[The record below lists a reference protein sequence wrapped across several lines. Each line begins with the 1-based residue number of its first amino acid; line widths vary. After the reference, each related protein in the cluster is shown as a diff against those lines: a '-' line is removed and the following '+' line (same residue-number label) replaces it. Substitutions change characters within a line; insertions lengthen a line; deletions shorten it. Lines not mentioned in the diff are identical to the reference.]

1 MALLE
6 FKRCPHCGKTT
17 WQEFVPQA
25 PPAPSYWRCRDCG
38 DRRDAARIS
47 VGSGAVLNRGRIQ
60 TDTVCA
66 DVLLVD
72 ISRRGVRL
80 RSHDDLPVTVHLGQR
95 VLFNPQ
101 LQPFGEL
108 AHYHAGIVR
117 WANGDEFGIC
127 FERPLDISTDDITR
141 IVKN

>member
-1 MALLE
+1 MSLIEL
-6 FKRCPHCGKTT
+6 KRCPHCGKTT

-38 DRRDAARIS
+38 DRRDAERVC
-47 VGSGAVLNRGRIQ
+47 VGQSALLNRGRVQ
-60 TDTVCA
+60 TEQVCA
-66 DVLLVD
+66 DVLIVD
-72 ISRRGVRL
+72 ISRRGAKL
-80 RSHDDLPVTVHLGQR
+80 RCDEDLPVTVRMGER

-108 AHYHAGIVR
+108 ARYQPSIVR
-117 WANGDEFGIC
+117 WISNGEFGIS
-127 FERPLDISTDDITR
+127 FEHPLSVSSNDIMR

>member
-1 MALLE
+1 MALIE

-38 DRRDAARIS
+38 DRRDARRIS
-47 VGSGAVLNRGRIQ
+47 VGQSALLNHGRIQ
-60 TDTVCA
+60 TDQLCA
-66 DVLLVD
+66 DVLIVD
-72 ISRRGVRL
+72 ISPRGAKL
-80 RSHDDLPVTVHLGQR
+80 RSDEEMPVVVREGERL
-95 VLFNPQ
+95 LFNPQ

-108 AHYHAGIVR
+108 ARYHPSIVR
-117 WANGDEFGIC
+117 WIRDGDFGVH
-127 FERPLDISTDDITR
+127 FERPLAMASVDIMR